1 MGCSQPKA
9 VVPTES
15 DRDNRDKEQ
24 SVQWKVLPSSEEAK
38 KRFQQE
44 GTLGKNSDPGH
55 LELRT
60 LLDDPTAQSVLFKR
74 AKAVQAQDVFMCWI
88 DINDFKLIPEKQI
101 PYKRSKAWNIYHK
114 YLKDGA
120 SQEVGGIEQAEL
132 AKYKADLEAM
142 SEQKSQKSVAHP
154 SDTTTTEVATT
165 SPAVEE
171 SLGLPSDF
179 YDRVQIMCFTTVYH
193 NVFLPFK
200 QTDEYV
206 ELSQSL
212 QKRYNYVRLQDFEYF
227 GKLGEGGFGFVV
239 HCRKKSTQKH
249 YAMKLQ
255 TKKGLIECFADDPWR
270 ADFEKQA
277 FATCQHPFIVNLD
290 YAFQTDSL
298 AIMVLGL
305 STAGDLQK
313 ALNKSPDERL
323 SEERVRFYVA
333 EMVLALD
340 YLHQMGLM
348 YRDLKPNNVL
358 LNEDGHIQLVDLG
371 GVADENGQTLGKNEV
386 QNGANPLLTQSFTR
400 STQYSLDT
408 DGDEKEE
415 ETAAQGKRPKRKL
428 SIMGTFGYMA
438 PEMVIMLN
446 QASYEKTGYTDA
458 IDWWSL
464 GVTMFKLLTGYR
476 PFTDDN
482 FNTFVEMATT
492 MNALVREHC
501 DIPEYAIL
509 FQEIPFP
516 PIIQAE
522 AKDLISKLLD
532 VNPKTRL
539 GYGPHGAKNIKAH
552 PFFKS
557 IDWHRLELKQIEPPF
572 KPEHPRI
579 LDQLQ
584 PYPDFEKMMEE
595 FGKREWLDDVP
606 PKEAQKYF
614 VNWNFTSPHT
624 VRIES
629 GLAHASEQ
637 YDRNPKLKSL
647 MGENNVVPSKK

>member
-1 MGCSQPKA
+1 MGCNQSRN
-9 VVPTES
+9 VVPGGYIEEVE
-15 DRDNRDKEQ
+15 KEAP
-24 SVQWKVLPSSEEAK
+24 VEWKILPSSAEAK
-38 KRFQQE
+38 KKFQAD

-60 LLDDPTAQSVLFKR
+60 LLDDPNAQATLFKR
-74 AKAVQAQDVFMCWI
+74 AKAVMAQDIFMCWV
-88 DINDFKLIPEKQI
+88 DIQDFKNIPATQEQFQ
-101 PYKRSKAWNIYHK
+101 RSKALHIYHK
-114 YLKDGA
+114 YIKENA
-120 SQEVGGIEQAEL
+120 SLEVGGIELAEREKYRAEL
-132 AKYKADLEAM
+132 MGTPAPESGD
-142 SEQKSQKSVAHP
+142 
-154 SDTTTTEVATT
+154 DTAAE
-165 SPAVEE
+165 SSSNGSKRAVT
-171 SLGLPSDF
+171 GLSSSF
-179 YDRVQIMCFTTVYH
+179 YEKLQTLCFTGIYH
-193 NVFLPFK
+193 NVYLPFK

-206 ELSQSL
+206 ELNQTL
-212 QKRYNYVRLQDFEYF
+212 QKRYNHVRLTDFEYF

-239 HCRKKSTQKH
+239 HCRKKSTGKH

-255 TKKGLIECFADDPWR
+255 TKKGLIECFQDDPWR

-290 YAFQTDSL
+290 YAFQTDAL

-313 ALNKSPDERL
+313 ALNKSLEERL

-371 GVADENGQTLGKNEV
+371 GVADEYGVTLGKNQHEG
-386 QNGANPLLTQSFTR
+386 GAHPLLSQTFAKSNA
-400 STQYSLDT
+400 YSLDT
-408 DGDEKEE
+408 GDNDDEDNNNNDGNKP
-415 ETAAQGKRPKRKL
+415 KKPKRKL

-446 QASYEKTGYTDA
+446 QPSYEKTGYTYA
-458 IDWWSL
+458 VDWWSL

-509 FQEIPFP
+509 FQEVPFP
-516 PIIQAE
+516 PFLGAE
-522 AKDLISKLLD
+522 AKDLIKKLLD
-532 VNPKTRL
+532 VNPKARL
-539 GYGPHGAKNIKAH
+539 GSGPGGAKEIKAH
-552 PFFKS
+552 PFFQS
-557 IDWHRLELKQIEPPF
+557 LDWNRLEQKHIEPPF

-595 FGKREWLDDVP
+595 FGKKEWLEDLP
-606 PKEAQKYF
+606 PREAQKFF
-614 VNWNFTSPHT
+614 VNW
-624 VRIES
+624 
-629 GLAHASEQ
+629 
-637 YDRNPKLKSL
+637 
-647 MGENNVVPSKK
+647 